1 MQYTLLNLLKNVC
14 IVGKLVHTT
23 PLDKDGRKGTNYR
36 FETLDGLTGDFEV
49 ITAPDDK
56 YGNKQSY
63 YTLELVAPEAFG
75 SILSGLTDDGSNGKF
90 PLGHWGDQGEVIV
103 KDGFVQVRAPAM
115 RVRMLELAH
124 MTYAEVVQAINT
136 AEGAT
141 WDDHTSY
148 VGDDRYDKDTP
159 YTKRMWASQPSYMDG
174 WYRVAVYCVTGGSE
188 GIYLHIDLQGDK
200 RNETVILGKTLKD
213 GEAAML
219 NCYESAGR
227 IALMLGA

>member
-1 MQYTLLNLLKNVC
+1 MQYTLLNLIKNVC
-14 IVGKLVHTT
+14 IVGKLVNST
-23 PLDKDGRKGTNYR
+23 PFDKNGRKATNYR

-49 ITAPDDK
+49 VAAPDDK

-75 SILSGLTDDGSNGKF
+75 SILSGLTDDGSDGRF

-115 RVRMLELAH
+115 RIRMLELEH
-124 MTYAEVVQAINT
+124 MTYAEVVGAINT
-136 AEGAT
+136 AEGGT

-148 VGDDRYDKDTP
+148 VGYDKYDTTP
-159 YTKRMWASQPSYMDG
+159 YREKKWASQPEYKDG
-174 WYRVAVYCVTGGSE
+174 YRLAVYCVTGGSE
-188 GIYLHIDLQGDK
+188 GIYLHIDMQGNK
-200 RNETVILGKTLKD
+200 HETMLLGKTLKD